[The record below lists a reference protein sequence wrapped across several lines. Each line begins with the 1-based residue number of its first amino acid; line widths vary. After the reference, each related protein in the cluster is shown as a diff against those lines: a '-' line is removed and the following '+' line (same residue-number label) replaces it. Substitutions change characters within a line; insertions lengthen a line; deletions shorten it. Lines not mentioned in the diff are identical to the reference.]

1 MWMVVGLLL
10 LVLGGNLLV
19 RHASNL
25 AEIAGI
31 PAVIIGLTVVAFG
44 TGSPELFTSAYG
56 RIAGEGGMALG
67 NVVGSVIFNVFFTL
81 GVSAIFAPMT
91 VHSKLLSQEVPVV
104 LVLSVV
110 TVLFSLSGTIAK
122 WQAGVLLLTF
132 FVYTGWMAYQSYFDT
147 IPAAGV
153 DGDPETVPA
162 PGTHWAV
169 SLFLVLVGLVCL
181 VAGGRFFVT
190 SAARLAASLGVS
202 RELIGLTVVGV
213 GTSLPELITSLVAS
227 LRGES
232 DIAVG
237 NVVGSNLFNLTVV
250 LGCTGLLGTGG
261 LPVPAQLMEFDMLVM
276 IAGGVVCLPV
286 MFSGRRLDR
295 WEGVVFVLYY
305 AGYIGYLVLQAA
317 GVLSTPYAREA
328 LLLFVIPLSLFTMFV
343 IGYRAG
349 YERWKG

>member
-1 MWMVVGLLL
+1 MWMAVGILL

-19 RHASNL
+19 RHASRL
-25 AEIAGI
+25 AEVAGI

-67 NVVGSVIFNVFFTL
+67 NVVGGIIFNVFFIL
-81 GVSAIFAPMT
+81 GLSAVLTPMA

-104 LVLSVV
+104 LALSVV

-122 WQAGVLLLTF
+122 WQAGILLMTF
-132 FVYTGWMAYQSYFDT
+132 VVYTGWVAYQSYFET
-147 IPAAGV
+147 IPASGV
-153 DGDPETVPA
+153 DENPETVPA
-162 PGTHWAV
+162 PDTHWMV
-169 SLFLVLVGLVCL
+169 SVFLLLVGLVCL
-181 VAGGRFFVT
+181 AAGGRFFVT
-190 SAARLAASLGVS
+190 SAARLAGSLGVS

-213 GTSLPELITSLVAS
+213 GTSLPELVTTLVAS

-261 LPVPAQLMEFDMLVM
+261 LPVPEQLMEFDMLVM
-276 IAGGVVCLPV
+276 IAGAVVCLPV

-305 AGYIGYLVLQAA
+305 AVYLGYLVLQAA
-317 GVLSTPYAREA
+317 GVLATAYAREA
-328 LLLFVIPLSLFTMFV
+328 LFFFVIPLSLLTMFV

-349 YERWKG
+349 YERWKR